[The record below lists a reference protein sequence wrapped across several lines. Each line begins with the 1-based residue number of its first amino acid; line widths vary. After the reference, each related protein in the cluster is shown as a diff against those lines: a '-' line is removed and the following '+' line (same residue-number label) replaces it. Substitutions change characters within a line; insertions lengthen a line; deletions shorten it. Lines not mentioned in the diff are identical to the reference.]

1 MLSRIFIDRPIF
13 AWVLAIIVMMAGAGA
28 IMGLPIA
35 QYPDVAPPQVTIRAT
50 FPGASAQTLQNSV
63 TQVIEQQLT
72 GIDGL
77 LYFSSSSS
85 SRGQVNITATF
96 NKGVDPDIAQVQ
108 VQNQV
113 QQAVS
118 RLPQQVQQQGLVVR
132 KSNPDF
138 LLIAGVYDETDRLTN
153 RDVSD
158 YLVSN
163 LQDPLGRVAGVGDT
177 QVFGAQYAMRIW
189 LDPIRLA
196 SFQLIPSDVT
206 TAIQAQN
213 TEVAAGE
220 VGGLPALPDQQLNAT
235 VTAQSRLQ
243 TPEQFRQI
251 ILKTLASGA
260 TVRLSDVGRVEL
272 GAENYNAVSRINRHP
287 GAGIAVN
294 LAPGADAL
302 ETAELVK
309 AEVTR
314 IAKGF
319 PAGLKVAYANDTTA
333 FIELSIEEV
342 VKTLIEAI
350 ILVVIVMFVFLQ
362 SWRATLIPAIAV
374 PVVLLGTFAVFYV
387 TGFSINTLT
396 LFGLVLAIGLLVD
409 DAIVVVENVERLMEE
424 DPDLTPREATIKSMD
439 EISVALIAIALV
451 LSAVFLPMAFFGG
464 STGVIYRQF
473 SITVVSAMILS
484 VLVALILSPAL
495 TATLL
500 KQKKAEEEEGG
511 WLKQRLGRVT
521 DYGRR
526 AGDWF
531 NRTFD
536 KGVERY
542 VGGIRFAVRRKWLFL
557 AAYVVTCAVLVVL
570 FTRLPTG
577 FLPTE
582 DQGSAQLQFRLPPG
596 ATQNRTLAVQR
607 QIENYFA
614 RYEVKNSQVLFTV
627 AGGGGGGGN
636 AGQNTGQ
643 GFLNFVDWSERKGKE
658 NGADAITQRASA
670 AFRGLRDAQVFALV
684 PPAVRGLGQSDG
696 FTMEL
701 QNTGGLTTEQF
712 NAARDKLLAAAN
724 ADPNLSSVRLTELPD
739 IATLQVDTDQQKLV
753 ALGLTQANVNSTLTT
768 AWGGQY
774 VNDFIDRGRVKR
786 VYVQGD
792 APYRSKPDDLGQ
804 WFVRGANG
812 QMAPFSSFATISWG
826 TAPTTLSRFN
836 GIASFEFQ
844 GSAVAGKSSGD
855 AMATIQRL
863 AEDIPGTSIA
873 WAGLSYQ
880 ERLSSGQ
887 APLLYALSIVVVFL
901 CLAALY
907 ESWSIP
913 VAVLLI
919 IPLGLIGAIAFVTLR
934 GLTNDVY
941 LQIGL
946 LTTMGLAS
954 KNAILMIEFAEQAER
969 GGKRVI
975 DAALEAA
982 RIRLR
987 PILMTSFAFI
997 FGVLPLAISTGAGAN
1012 SRIAIGTAVIGGMF
1026 TATVLA
1032 IFYIPLFFVLV
1043 RRGVRDAVAKLR
1055 GRPTGWQGGQDGD
1068 GKDGDGDAGGDRNGG
1083 GDGPDRPHDGGDQP
1097 PRLPPPP
1104 TRKALPAP
1112 EGA

>member
-1 MLSRIFIDRPIF
+1 MISRIFIDRPIF
-13 AWVLAIIVMMAGAGA
+13 AWVLAIIVMLAGVGA
-28 IMGLPIA
+28 ILSLPIA
-35 QYPDVAPPQVTIRAT
+35 QYPDVAPPQVSIRAS
-50 FPGASAQTLQNSV
+50 FPGANAQTLQNSV

-85 SRGQVNITATF
+85 SRGAVTITATF
-96 NKGVDPDIAQVQ
+96 EKGVDPDIAQVQ

-113 QQAVS
+113 QQGIA

-132 KSNPDF
+132 KSNPDN
-138 LLIAGVYDETDRLTN
+138 LLIVGVYDETDQRTN
-153 RDVSD
+153 MDVSD

-163 LQDPLGRVAGVGDT
+163 LQDPLGRVQGVGDVN
-177 QVFGAQYAMRIW
+177 VFGSQYAMRIW
-189 LDPIRLA
+189 LNPERLA
-196 SFQLIPSDVT
+196 SYSLIPSDIT
-206 TAIQAQN
+206 AAIQNQN

-220 VGGLPALPDQQLNAT
+220 VGGLPSGPEQMLNAT

-251 ILKTLASGA
+251 IVKTLPTGA
-260 TVRLSDVGRVEL
+260 TVRLSDVARIEL
-272 GAENYNAVSRINRHP
+272 GAESYAAVSRINRHP
-287 GAGIAVN
+287 GAGIAVL

-309 AEVTR
+309 AEVAR
-314 IAKGF
+314 VAKTF

-333 FIELSIEEV
+333 FIELSIDEV
-342 VKTLIEAI
+342 VKTLIEAV

-362 SWRATLIPAIAV
+362 SWRATLIPTIAV
-374 PVVLLGTFAVFYV
+374 PVVLLGTFAVFSLA
-387 TGFSINTLT
+387 GFSINTLT

-424 DPDLTPREATIKSMD
+424 NPDMTPREATIQSMD

-473 SITVVSAMILS
+473 SLTIVAAMVLS

-495 TATLL
+495 TASLL
-500 KQKKAEEEEGG
+500 KQKSKEAEEGQAFKRRFPRVAG
-511 WLKQRLGRVT
+511 WGTKS
-521 DYGRR
+521 
-526 AGDWF
+526 ADWF
-531 NRTFD
+531 NRNFER
-536 KGVERY
+536 GVDRY
-542 VGGIRFAVRRKWLFL
+542 VGAVKTVVSRKWLFL
-557 AAYVVTCAVLVVL
+557 LIYLGVCALLAVLFL
-570 FTRLPTG
+570 RLPTG

-582 DQGSAQLQFRLPPG
+582 DQGSAIVQFRLPAG
-596 ATQNRTLAVQR
+596 ATQARTLQVQK
-607 QIENYFA
+607 QVEAYFTSNEA
-614 RYEVKNSQVLFTV
+614 KNASVLFTV
-627 AGGGGGGGN
+627 AGGGGGG
-636 AGQNTGQ
+636 ASGQNTGQ

-658 NGADAITQRASA
+658 NTADAITGRASA
-670 AFRGLRDAQVFALV
+670 AFKGLRDAQVFALV
-684 PPAVRGLGQSDG
+684 PPAVRGLGSSDG

-701 QNTGGLTTEQF
+701 QNTGGLTPEEF
-712 NAARDKLLAAAN
+712 SAARDKLLAAAN
-724 ADPNLSSVRLTELPD
+724 ADPMLSAVRLTELPD
-739 IATLQVDTDQQKLV
+739 IATLRVDMDQQKLST
-753 ALGLTQANVNSTLTT
+753 LGLTQTNANGTLTT

-792 APYRSKPDDLGQ
+792 AQYRSSPEDLKQ
-804 WFVRGANG
+804 WFVRGSSG
-812 QMAPFSSFATISWG
+812 QMVPFSSFATTGWS

-844 GSAVAGKSSGD
+844 GSAASGKSSGD
-855 AMATIQRL
+855 AMTRMAEL
-863 AEDIPGTSIA
+863 AADIPGTSVA

-887 APLLYALSIVVVFL
+887 APLLYGLSILVVFL

-913 VAVLLI
+913 FAVLLI

-946 LTTMGLAS
+946 LTTMGLAA

-969 GGKRVI
+969 KGARVF

-982 RIRLR
+982 KIRLR

-1012 SRIAIGTAVIGGMF
+1012 SRIAIGTAVVGGMLS
-1026 TATVLA
+1026 ATFLA

-1043 RRGVRDAVAKLR
+1043 RRSVRDGIAKLR
-1055 GRPTGWQGGQDGD
+1055 GRPTGYQG
-1068 GKDGDGDAGGDRNGG
+1068 K
-1083 GDGPDRPHDGGDQP
+1083 HDDTP
-1097 PRLPPPP
+1097 
-1104 TRKALPAP
+1104 PAP
-1112 EGA
+1112 PMPPAVPEPAR